1 MKTRAHFFLLTF
13 AFCLAFLLIKE
24 ESKSLVAAKHAQEIE
39 YIKRVADASTEY
51 KNSLEEMRR
60 EREMDVGIM
69 EEQNRLSKELK
80 EENVALK
87 EEKKKTQKYYES
99 KMSAFHALREDVDAA
114 QRVAS
119 AALSHAVKQL
129 PQ

>member
-1 MKTRAHFFLLTF
+1 LSCF
-13 AFCLAFLLIKE
+13 LIKE
-24 ESKSLVAAKHAQEIE
+24 ESKSLTAAKHAQEIE

-87 EEKKKTQKYYES
+87 EEKRKAQKYYEG
-99 KMSAFHALREDVDAA
+99 KLSAFHALREDVDAA